1 MAQSWLMGY
10 SFSTLLYTL
19 VLDLQIDK
27 EAYIPLALLQISFP
41 ITFISQI
48 FLMVNCCRAAMT
60 LAIRNQI

>member
-41 ITFISQI
+41 ITFI
-48 FLMVNCCRAAMT
+48 
-60 LAIRNQI
+60 